1 MSKVLDNELLLQED
15 EVYGSDRN
23 LGEMESRNEV
33 AGLIETIKRHEQE
46 IVDLKRERNALQAE
60 VDAKYLF
67 LKAQSNLVEE
77 LKQQVL
83 KALHTSSSKEVYK
96 TETEGGMEQ

>member
-1 MSKVLDNELLLQED
+1 MTEEIGDENLKDFYENEI
-15 EVYGSDRN
+15 
-23 LGEMESRNEV
+23 
-33 AGLIETIKRHEQE
+33 AGLIESIKRGEQE
-46 IVDLKRERNALQAE
+46 IVDLKRELASARADL
-60 VDAKYLF
+60 DAKNLF

-83 KALHTSSSKEVYK
+83 KALHTSSSKETYK

>member
-1 MSKVLDNELLLQED
+1 MSDCVQDSDEFFYQNEI
-15 EVYGSDRN
+15 
-23 LGEMESRNEV
+23 
-33 AGLIETIKRHEQE
+33 AGLVETIKRHEQE
-46 IVDLKRERNALQAE
+46 IVDLKKERNALQAD
-60 VDAKYLF
+60 VDAKNFF

-83 KALHTSSSKEVYK
+83 KALHTSSSKETYK